1 MCSYSLTFDRDK
13 VMKKEPERPMLRREE
28 LTEPEL
34 AVWNAVETGTL
45 VQLPIGA
52 PAADDPAT
60 GETWGQDR
68 QVRAQLLY
76 ELLAGVNGPEDARP
90 RALKLAGARIT
101 GTLDLEA
108 TSLVCPLTLRR
119 CSLEHPVNLQEAQA
133 PAVRL
138 PGCRVPSLN
147 AEQFQTRGNFELN
160 HGFTAKGQVNLMR
173 AHIGGVLSFDGAT
186 LTNDDGPALN
196 AEGLTVDEHMFC
208 RNGFTAQG
216 EIRLPAAHIGGQ
228 LVFDGATLTN
238 GDGSALAMAWLRAR
252 TLALMPQ
259 ARPDG
264 QVDLSNAR
272 VDDLYDA
279 QATWPKPLLLSG
291 LEYNALHAEPEVTA
305 EKRLRWLE
313 RDPGGY
319 APQLYEQLAAFYRRA
334 GQDDDARKV
343 AIAKQR
349 RRRQTLNGPGKA
361 WSSLL
366 RWTVGYG
373 YQTWKAGLWLLV
385 LIGLGWWIFDRA
397 HPAHLAAA
405 KPPGQRPWFHAGL
418 YALDLLLPFVDLGYQ
433 GSWIA
438 GGWVRGFYLG
448 WNLAGWILITAV
460 VAALSGLIKRD

>member
-1 MCSYSLTFDRDK
+1 M
-13 VMKKEPERPMLRREE
+13 
-28 LTEPEL
+28 
-34 AVWNAVETGTL
+34 
-45 VQLPIGA
+45 
-52 PAADDPAT
+52 
-60 GETWGQDR
+60 
-68 QVRAQLLY
+68 
-76 ELLAGVNGPEDARP
+76 
-90 RALKLAGARIT
+90 
-101 GTLDLEA
+101 LDLEA
-108 TSLVCPLTLRR
+108 TSLVCPLVLRR
-119 CSLEHPVNLQEAQA
+119 CYFEEPISLQEAQA
-133 PAVRL
+133 SAVRL

-147 AEQFQTRGNFELN
+147 AEQFQTRGNLELDD
-160 HGFTAKGQVNLMR
+160 GFAANGEVRLLG
-173 AHIGGVLSFDGAT
+173 AHIGGQLSFHGAT

-196 AEGLTVDEHMFC
+196 ADGLTVDRGMVCQE
-208 RNGFTAQG
+208 GFSATG
-216 EIRLPAAHIGGQ
+216 EVRLRRGHISGA
-228 LVFDGATLTN
+228 LSFNGATLTN
-238 GDGSALAMAWLRAR
+238 PGKLALDLEGARVR
-252 TLALMPQ
+252 TLFLRPQ
-259 ARPDG
+259 AQPDG
-264 QVDLSNAR
+264 QVDLTNAR
-272 VDDLYDA
+272 VDDLYDS
-279 QATWPKPLLLSG
+279 QATWPESLLLKG
-291 LEYNALHAEPEVTA
+291 FEYDAVHAAPEVTIT
-305 EKRLRWLE
+305 ERLRWIE

-319 APQLYEQLAAFYRRA
+319 TPQLYEQLAAFYRRA

-418 YALDLLLPFVDLGYQ
+418 YALDLLLPFADLGYQ

-438 GGWVRGFYLG
+438 GGWARGFYLG